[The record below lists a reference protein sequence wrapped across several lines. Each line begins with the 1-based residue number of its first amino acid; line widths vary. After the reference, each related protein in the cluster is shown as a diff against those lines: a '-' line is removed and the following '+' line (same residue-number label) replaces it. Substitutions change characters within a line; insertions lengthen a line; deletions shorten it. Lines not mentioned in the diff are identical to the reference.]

1 MIQKML
7 MLLLPWLVF
16 GLLFAWEA
24 MSETDAVNH
33 TD

>member
-1 MIQKML
+1 

-24 MSETDAVNH
+24 LADTTQDYYKH
-33 TD
+33 D